1 MNMTP
6 DEIIAVVQAHK
17 EGKEIE
23 LQPKG
28 VAPMGWAYTT
38 DPVWDFH
45 HFNYRVRPEPKP
57 DLIRYAHAWIHPGS
71 EASAPSSN
79 DNLRLTFDG
88 ETGKLKSA
96 EVLP

>member
-1 MNMTP
+1 MDMTP
-6 DEIIAVVQAHK
+6 DEIIAVVQAFK
-17 EGKEIE
+17 AGKEIE
-23 LQPKG
+23 LQPK
-28 VAPMGWAYTT
+28 AKEPTQWMLTT
-38 DPVWDFH
+38 SPGWDFY

-71 EASAPSSN
+71 GVSAPSSN

-96 EVLP
+96 EVLK

>member
-38 DPVWDFH
+38 DPVWDFY
-45 HFNYRVRPEPKP
+45 HFNYRVKPKLHL
-57 DLIRYAHAWIHPGS
+57 DDIRYLYCGRAGKS
-71 EASAPSSN
+71 VRCSG

>member
-1 MNMTP
+1 MSMTP
-6 DEIIAVVQAHK
+6 DEIIAVVQAFK
-17 EGKEIE
+17 AGKETE
-23 LQPKG
+23 MRPKRSEAG
-28 VAPMGWAYTT
+28 PWISTLA
-38 DPVWDFH
+38 PVWDFN
-45 HFNYRVRPEPKP
+45 HFDYRAKPEPKP

-71 EASAPSSN
+71 EVSAPSSN